1 MCPHIVGGHLD
12 NLFELSINYEKNQID
27 LILIIYISILMIFIP
42 NKLLKYYFWV
52 CDSICFYLNVAWYKI
67 LLIHVFYSNLY
78 IVDGMGE
85 CIESLSL
92 SLSLNQTTY
101 LV

>member
-27 LILIIYISILMIFIP
+27 LILYIYIYSILMIFIQ

-67 LLIHVFYSNLY
+67 LLIHTFYSNLY
-78 IVDGMGE
+78 IVGGMGE
-85 CIESLSL
+85 CIESLS
-92 SLSLNQTTY
+92 
-101 LV
+101 